1 MKILAVDYGTKRLG
15 VAMGADRE
23 MLFSKTLEVSSEE
36 QAIEEL
42 TRLINQEEIGTLI
55 FGLPLRLDGSER
67 EEARGVRRF
76 AARVAEGKHLPV
88 VFVDERL
95 SSEEAR
101 SILREQEVTEKEM
114 RGKIDKIVAE
124 LLLEQYY
131 RQRG

>member
-36 QAIEEL
+36 QATEEL
-42 TRLINQEEIGTLI
+42 TRLINQEEIGTLV
-55 FGLPLRLDGSER
+55 FGLPLRLDGSEK
-67 EEARGVRRF
+67 EEARHVRQF
-76 AARVAEGKHLPV
+76 AAQVTEGKHLPV
-88 VFVDERL
+88 VFIDERL